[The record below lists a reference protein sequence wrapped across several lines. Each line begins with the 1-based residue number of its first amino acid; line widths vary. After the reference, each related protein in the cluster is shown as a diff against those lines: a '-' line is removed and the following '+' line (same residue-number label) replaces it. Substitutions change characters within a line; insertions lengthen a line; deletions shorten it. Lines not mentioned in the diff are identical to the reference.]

1 MLNADGLRA
10 LLVST
15 IGSYCASLMPGPAEP
30 GTRCRRACAPLGIR
44 QSAVTAVVTAA
55 VPALVL
61 CLLCAGCGDDG
72 KSLGPSKKTDPFPPL
87 SSPENVL
94 RNLQNSYELGDYDH
108 FAPLIR
114 DDFVFIFYAEDIP
127 VEPGQIPAGGFWG
140 APEELLAMRSMLD
153 STSVLSDPRFK
164 VVDIEMEVALA
175 GALRESNQQGAPK
188 GTLEGYVSLDLEV
201 TVREDVVFLVR
212 SRPLFFFAP
221 DSADDPRIWRLWKCQ
236 DGPWDEES
244 LSHAQDSFPGL
255 IRREIGPSPG
265 LGESQ
270 SSFLKADPDRQS
282 AAVSALGID
291 RRSPPD
297 IPAIERST
305 WGAVKA
311 LYHEV
316 GSPE

>member
-1 MLNADGLRA
+1 L
-10 LLVST
+10 
-15 IGSYCASLMPGPAEP
+15 E
-30 GTRCRRACAPLGIR
+30 IR
-44 QSAVTAVVTAA
+44 QGAVTAVVKAA

-94 RNLQNSYELGDYDH
+94 RNLQSSYELGDYDH

-114 DDFVFIFYAEDIP
+114 DDFVFTFYAEDIP
-127 VEPGQIPAGGFWG
+127 VGPGEIPPGGFWG

-201 TVREDVVFLVR
+201 TVQEDVVFLVR

-221 DSADDPRIWRLWKCQ
+221 DSADDPGIWRLWKCQ
-236 DGPWDEES
+236 DAPWDEES
-244 LSHAQDSFPGL
+244 LSRARDCLPRPSVGEGL
-255 IRREIGPSPG
+255 ELSPG
-265 LGESQ
+265 LGESR
-270 SSFLKADPDRQS
+270 SRFLRADPEEQS
-282 AAVSALGID
+282 AEVPALGID